1 MMQYKPLGNTELK
14 VSELGFGGSPLGE
27 EFGPVDSGEAVRAV
41 HYAIDQGINF
51 FDVAPY
57 YGRTLAEERLGT
69 ALQGKRHQVVLATKC
84 GRYDI
89 NHFDFSADR
98 VRRSID
104 ESLERL
110 RTDYVDLLQ
119 AHDIEFGDARQ
130 IVEETIPAMREIQKQ
145 GKARFIGLSGL
156 QLRMLRSV
164 ASQAKV
170 DTILSYCRYNLMAE
184 HLDEMLTPFAKENG
198 IGLINASPL
207 HMRILTA
214 EGAPSWH
221 PAPDAVK
228 EAGRKVAE
236 ACKRRGVDVT
246 KVALRYCL
254 NHPYVSTT
262 LVGMARRSEVEQNL
276 QALSYTI
283 DPELLEEIRMI
294 VAPVAGNVWRTGR
307 PENYDYANAN
317 AQG

>member
-1 MMQYKPLGNTELK
+1 MMQYKPLGSTGLK

-27 EFGPVDSGEAVRAV
+27 EFGPVEPGEAVRAV

-57 YGRTLAEERLGT
+57 YGRTLAEERLGA
-69 ALQGKRHQVVLATKC
+69 ALQGRRHQVVLATKC
-84 GRYDI
+84 GRYDVDR
-89 NHFDFSADR
+89 FDFSADR
-98 VRRSID
+98 VRSSID
-104 ESLERL
+104 ESLKRL

-130 IVEETIPAMREIQKQ
+130 IVEETIPAMREIQRQ

-221 PAPDAVK
+221 PAPNAVK

-283 DPELLEEIRMI
+283 DPELLEEIRLI
-294 VAPVAGNVWRTGR
+294 VAPVAGRIWRTGR